1 MMLQTLTDSVLLGLG
16 ASLILDGWALGRR
29 SIAGVPMLDYGWL
42 TRWLAG
48 LPAGRLRLE
57 PGQTAPLTAS
67 ERAPGWALHYAIGV
81 LYAGVFLLI
90 VGPGWMDQP
99 SVLPALVF
107 GIVTILA
114 PFLILQPALGRGV
127 FASRTPAPWT
137 ARLQTLLNHGVFGV
151 GLYATALALMIVR
164 S

>member
-16 ASLILDGWALGRR
+16 ASVILDGWALGRR

-48 LPAGRLRLE
+48 LPVGRLRLV
-57 PGQTAPLTAS
+57 PGQATSLNGI
-67 ERAPGWALHYAIGV
+67 ERALGWGLHYAIGV
-81 LYAGVFLLI
+81 VYAGVFLLI
-90 VGPGWMDQP
+90 TGPGWMDQP

-107 GIVTILA
+107 GIVTVLA

-151 GLYATALALMIVR
+151 GLYATALALMWVR
-164 S
+164 G